1 MKITYKEAKYI
12 YNIVR
17 MSKPVDES
25 LVSQVRKY
33 KRAIERDYFERSNEV
48 GFNSYIKRLRSVNKQ
63 FK

>member
-1 MKITYKEAKYI
+1 MKITYKETKYI